1 MYMKRILFFML
12 MFIGS
17 MTASAQQG
25 LHINELFEGR
35 IIPQERMIETRVRG
49 RTLSKYRLSF
59 YHSVRLT
66 ATNEEARL
74 IRSLAE
80 KDSQKNKSSISE
92 SKSEGKLTHVVN
104 TYTLK
109 VQVQPQGDKNCF
121 LCYQER
127 QAGAKKPIEITVIY
141 LEGNVRSVHE
151 LEELLNKN

>member
-104 TYTLK
+104 TL
-109 VQVQPQGDKNCF
+109 QVQPQGDKNCF